1 MYHPTTRDAYPTR
14 CGASGDAL
22 TGSTRMVEA
31 EKLELQAGFCVAI
44 GPRVVDVRPTAVGI
58 NATAAQG
65 AS

>member
-1 MYHPTTRDAYPTR
+1 
-14 CGASGDAL
+14 
-22 TGSTRMVEA
+22 MVEA

-44 GPRVVDVRPTAVGI
+44 GPRIVDVRPTAVGI